1 MGKIISRKPWAFL
14 DEFRGTYFTGDWP
27 TLPEVFEITTRRF
40 MERNAFTVFEPDR
53 ITLTYAETLEKI
65 KTLALW
71 LKEQGVK
78 KGDRVVVSGKNS
90 PGWAIAFFATG
101 FADAVAV
108 PIDYA
113 LHDGEIET
121 LCNRAK
127 PTVSFFDEERY
138 ETFVEKSHTNKNIG
152 AVYGLNKNQDAAYIY
167 NLKPQAPLSELKP
180 TCTPDDLAA
189 LLFTSGTTGN
199 PKGVMLSHRNLVSD
213 CYIAQTNLFIYEKD
227 VFYALLPLHHSYT
240 LLAVLIEA
248 VSVGAEVVFGK
259 SLAVT
264 RMLKELKDGKISML
278 LGVPLLF
285 NKLIAGIMKGVKAK
299 GFFVSALVHAMMGLS
314 YTVKKLSGVNI
325 GKKLFGSVL
334 EKAGLNNIRIAIC
347 GGGPLASSVF
357 RAYNEL
363 GIDFVQGYGLT
374 ETSPIVALNPVERFK
389 IESVGRYFTPYME
402 AKIINA
408 NEDGIGELCFKGP
421 MVMQGYYEMPEETK
435 AVFTEDGFF
444 KTGDLGKIDNEQYV
458 YLMGR
463 AKNMIV
469 TSGGKNVYPEEI
481 ENAFQLFYNE
491 IEQITVRGY
500 KTGEQH
506 TDEEVEALIYI
517 SDSLYA
523 KDGGS
528 RGETEAD
535 KKAQVEVSEI
545 VNSVNK
551 NLLPYQ
557 RITQITFLEKPLEM
571 TTTHKV
577 KRQ

>member
-1 MGKIISRKPWAFL
+1 M
-14 DEFRGTYFTGDWP
+14 
-27 TLPEVFEITTRRF
+27 
-40 MERNAFTVFEPDR
+40 
-53 ITLTYAETLEKI
+53 
-65 KTLALW
+65 
-71 LKEQGVK
+71 
-78 KGDRVVVSGKNS
+78 
-90 PGWAIAFFATG
+90 
-101 FADAVAV
+101 
-108 PIDYA
+108 
-113 LHDGEIET
+113 
-121 LCNRAK
+121 
-127 PTVSFFDEERY
+127 
-138 ETFVEKSHTNKNIG
+138 
-152 AVYGLNKNQDAAYIY
+152 
-167 NLKPQAPLSELKP
+167 
-180 TCTPDDLAA
+180 
-189 LLFTSGTTGN
+189 
-199 PKGVMLSHRNLVSD
+199 
-213 CYIAQTNLFIYEKD
+213 
-227 VFYALLPLHHSYT
+227 
-240 LLAVLIEA
+240 
-248 VSVGAEVVFGK
+248 
-259 SLAVT
+259 
-264 RMLKELKDGKISML
+264 
-278 LGVPLLF
+278 
-285 NKLIAGIMKGVKAK
+285 
-299 GFFVSALVHAMMGLS
+299 
-314 YTVKKLSGVNI
+314 NI